1 MALAPHLTV
10 TAVLRSGETA
20 AALRQAMTGLNGT
33 RVDVKVGS
41 LADTAVAN
49 ATGTVTSGVWLLDVD
64 TDNASEVELLAQIVH
79 RHGQRAPV
87 IATAVNPSAQT
98 VRMLMR
104 AGVVDVVPQ
113 PITREDLITAL
124 EYASQVQA
132 VAHAADTSSRA
143 KTIAFIK
150 GGGGVGAT
158 TLAVQSACVLA
169 ERGKSNEATACLLDF
184 DFQFGTA
191 ALYLDLPGKVDYH
204 ELVAAPERIDGALL
218 RGMMSKHATGL
229 EVLAAPAEVLP
240 LDTLTPEF
248 IAAAMNVASREF
260 KYVLMDMPEAWTNW
274 SYRALQSADLIVVVT
289 QLTVA
294 GVRQARRQLD
304 TLAAQGIEEGRV
316 RMALNRFE
324 PGWGKSVRVR
334 EAEKALGHKV
344 DFFIV
349 NDYSTVSEAINQGV
363 ALSHIKS
370 RSKVEKCIR
379 KMIEDLIAVTAAG
392 GAELR
397 AEPQLS

>member
-1 MALAPHLTV
+1 MALAPNLTV

-20 AALRQAMTGLNGT
+20 AALRQALTGMNGT
-33 RVDVKVGS
+33 RIEVKVGT
-41 LADTAVAN
+41 LGDIAAN
-49 ATGTVTSGVWLLDVD
+49 AAAGAPAPGIWLLDVD
-64 TDNASEVELLAQIVH
+64 ASNSAEVELLAQIVQ
-79 RHGQRAPV
+79 RNGQKAPV
-87 IATAVNPSAQT
+87 IATAANTSAQT
-98 VRMLMR
+98 MRQLMR
-104 AGVVDVVPQ
+104 VGVVDVVPQ
-113 PITREDLITAL
+113 PITREDLVAAL
-124 EYASQVQA
+124 EYASQVQS
-132 VAHAADTSSRA
+132 VAQAADSGSRA
-143 KTIAFIK
+143 RIIAFVK

-169 ERGKSNEATACLLDF
+169 GMGKSNEPVACLLDL

-218 RGMMSKHATGL
+218 RGMMSKHSTGL

-240 LDTLTPEF
+240 LDTITPEF
-248 IAAAMNVASREF
+248 ITAALNVAGREF

-274 SYRALQSADLIVVVT
+274 SYRALQGADLIIVVT

-363 ALSHIKS
+363 ALSRIKA
-370 RSKVEKCIR
+370 RTKVEKCIR
-379 KMIEDLIAVTAAG
+379 KMIEDSISAATG
-392 GAELR
+392 GVEAR
-397 AEPQLS
+397 AEPQFG

>member
-1 MALAPHLTV
+1 
-10 TAVLRSGETA
+10 
-20 AALRQAMTGLNGT
+20 
-33 RVDVKVGS
+33 
-41 LADTAVAN
+41 
-49 ATGTVTSGVWLLDVD
+49 
-64 TDNASEVELLAQIVH
+64 
-79 RHGQRAPV
+79 
-87 IATAVNPSAQT
+87 
-98 VRMLMR
+98 MR
-104 AGVVDVVPQ
+104 AGVIDVVPQ
-113 PITREDLITAL
+113 PITRDDLLAAL
-124 EYASQVQA
+124 DYAALAQSVAQA
-132 VAHAADTSSRA
+132 AEGVSRA
-143 KTIAFIK
+143 KTIAFVK

-158 TLAVQSACVLA
+158 ILAVQSACVLA
-169 ERGKSNEATACLLDF
+169 DKGTSNEAVACLLDF

-191 ALYLDLPGKVDYH
+191 ALYLDLPGKADYH
-204 ELVAAPERIDGALL
+204 ELVAAPERLDGALL
-218 RGMMSKHATGL
+218 RGMMSKHSSGL

-248 IAAAMNVASREF
+248 ISAALNIATREF

-274 SYRALQSADLIVVVT
+274 SYRALQGAELIIVVT

-304 TLAAQGIEEGRV
+304 TLAAQGIEESRV

-349 NDYSTVSEAINQGV
+349 NDYATVSEAINQGV
-363 ALSHIKS
+363 ALSRIKA

-379 KMIEDLIAVTAAG
+379 KMIEDSVAAATD
-392 GAELR
+392 GAEAR
-397 AEPQLS
+397 AEPQFS